1 MEGKSWEKKRQ
12 RNLTG
17 KRIKN
22 RIRSRKKNVLQEEL
36 QRAFA
41 APKPQHREAFLR
53 QLSERSLEIEQSV
66 GTEQFLKTERSV
78 SDTESAAWP
87 GQWIDAGLP
96 AFVLSQ
102 ITYISKGIWWL
113 SAAVFAAACLL
124 AASPGMAGDRNQ
136 NQVIWGISALAPLLA
151 MTVIAESGRSQSC
164 QMAELEMA
172 TRFSLRSVALARLGI
187 LGLENLGMLILF
199 VFMGRGGDGAGQGGS
214 MVQAGLGILL
224 PYLLTSFLGL
234 RIVRSFRGREAV
246 YYCFGMASCISILVF
261 MTHDHIRYLYQE
273 RNLLWW
279 AAGTFAL
286 GVGTVKQYVRLVGD
300 TAELLC
306 GSYNS

>member
-1 MEGKSWEKKRQ
+1 M
-12 RNLTG
+12 L
-17 KRIKN
+17 
-22 RIRSRKKNVLQEEL
+22 
-36 QRAFA
+36 F
-41 APKPQHREAFLR
+41 
-53 QLSERSLEIEQSV
+53 
-66 GTEQFLKTERSV
+66 RSV
-78 SDTESAAWP
+78 
-87 GQWIDAGLP
+87 
-96 AFVLSQ
+96 FV
-102 ITYISKGIWWL
+102 
-113 SAAVFAAACLL
+113 AACLL

-136 NQVIWGISALAPLLA
+136 NQVIWGVSALAPLLA

-187 LGLENLGMLILF
+187 LGLENLGMIILF

-300 TAELLC
+300 TAELVC

>member
-1 MEGKSWEKKRQ
+1 MKTKR
-12 RNLTG
+12 
-17 KRIKN
+17 
-22 RIRSRKKNVLQEEL
+22 S
-36 QRAFA
+36 A
-41 APKPQHREAFLR
+41 
-53 QLSERSLEIEQSV
+53 
-66 GTEQFLKTERSV
+66 

-246 YYCFGMASCISILVF
+246 YYCFGMAACISILVF

-300 TAELLC
+300 TAELVC
-306 GSYNS
+306 GSY

>member
-1 MEGKSWEKKRQ
+1 MEGKSWKKKRQ

-17 KRIKN
+17 NRIKN
-22 RIRSRKKNVLQEEL
+22 RIRSRKKNALQEEL

-41 APKPQHREAFLR
+41 APKPQHREAFL
-53 QLSERSLEIEQSV
+53 QLLSERSLDIEQSV
-66 GTEQFLKTERSV
+66 ETEQSLKAERFAA
-78 SDTESAAWP
+78 DTESAAWP
-87 GQWIDAGLP
+87 GRWIDAGLP

-151 MTVIAESGRSQSC
+151 MTVIAESC

-300 TAELLC
+300 TAELVC

>member
-1 MEGKSWEKKRQ
+1 MEGKNWKKKRQ

-17 KRIKN
+17 NRIKN
-22 RIRSRKKNVLQEEL
+22 RIRSRKKNALQEEL

-41 APKPQHREAFLR
+41 APKPQHREAFL
-53 QLSERSLEIEQSV
+53 QLLSERSLDIEQSV
-66 GTEQFLKTERSV
+66 ETEQSLKAERFAA
-78 SDTESAAWP
+78 DTESAAWP
-87 GQWIDAGLP
+87 GRWKDAGLP
-96 AFVLSQ
+96 SYLLSQ
-102 ITYISKGIWWL
+102 NTYISKWIWWK
-113 SAAVFAAACLL
+113 SAEVYASASLM

-151 MTVIAESGRSQSC
+151 MTVIEESGRSQSC

-246 YYCFGMASCISILVF
+246 YYCFGMAACISILVF
-261 MTHDHIRYLYQE
+261 MMPDHMRYPEQE

-300 TAELLC
+300 SAELVC
-306 GSYNS
+306 GSY

>member
-1 MEGKSWEKKRQ
+1 MEGKSWKKKWQ
-12 RNLTG
+12 R
-17 KRIKN
+17 N
-22 RIRSRKKNVLQEEL
+22 RIRNRKKKVLKEEL
-36 QRAFA
+36 QCAFA
-41 APKPQHREAFLR
+41 APKPQRREAFL
-53 QLSERSLEIEQSV
+53 QLLSERSL
-66 GTEQFLKTERSV
+66 GTEQSLETDRLLKT
-78 SDTESAAWP
+78 
-87 GQWIDAGLP
+87 GLP
-96 AFVLSQ
+96 SFVLSQ
-102 ITYISKGIWWL
+102 VMYISKGIWWL

-124 AASPGMAGDRNQ
+124 AASPGMAGDGNQ
-136 NQVIWGISALAPLLA
+136 SQVIWGISALAPLLA

-199 VFMGRGGDGAGQGGS
+199 VFMGRGGDGTGQDTS
-214 MVQAGLGILL
+214 MVQAGFGILL

-246 YYCFGMASCISILVF
+246 YYCFGMAACISILVF
-261 MTHDHIRYLYQE
+261 MMPDHMRYPEQE

-286 GVGTVKQYVRLVGD
+286 GVGTVKQYVRFVGE
-300 TAELLC
+300 TTELLC

>member
-1 MEGKSWEKKRQ
+1 MEGKSWKKKWQ
-12 RNLTG
+12 R
-17 KRIKN
+17 N
-22 RIRSRKKNVLQEEL
+22 RIRNRKKKVLKEEL
-36 QRAFA
+36 QCAFA
-41 APKPQHREAFLR
+41 APKPQRREAFL
-53 QLSERSLEIEQSV
+53 QLLSERSL
-66 GTEQFLKTERSV
+66 GTEQSLETDRLLKT
-78 SDTESAAWP
+78 
-87 GQWIDAGLP
+87 GLP
-96 AFVLSQ
+96 SFVLSQ
-102 ITYISKGIWWL
+102 VMYISKGIWWL

-246 YYCFGMASCISILVF
+246 YYCFGMAACISILVF
-261 MTHDHIRYLYQE
+261 MTPGHMRYPEQE

-279 AAGTFAL
+279 AAAAFAL
-286 GVGTVKQYVRLVGD
+286 GVGTVKQYVRLVGE
-300 TAELLC
+300 TAELVC